1 MTSHLR
7 TQAAVV
13 NMDDAFAPLVLQ
25 RVGPMPVVTY
35 SYSNKEAD
43 VFVDSAKYS
52 IWESEV
58 IISTPEGKLQ
68 IITPLLGKRNV
79 CSVLA
84 AVATGVA
91 LKVRCRAVWQLL
103 AAAGS
108 GCSRGGQGGGGS
120 V

>member
-1 MTSHLR
+1 
-7 TQAAVV
+7 
-13 NMDDAFAPLVLQ
+13 MDDAFAPLVLQ

-91 LKVRCRAVWQLL
+91 LKVRWL
-103 AAAGS
+103 ADARLNS
-108 GCSRGGQGGGGS
+108 SR
-120 V
+120 